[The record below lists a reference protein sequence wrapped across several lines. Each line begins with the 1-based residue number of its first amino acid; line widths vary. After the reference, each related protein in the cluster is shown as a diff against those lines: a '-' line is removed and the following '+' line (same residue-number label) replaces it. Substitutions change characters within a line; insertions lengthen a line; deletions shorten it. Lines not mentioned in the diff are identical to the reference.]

1 MPSSRRNPSSCRAA
15 RRRSAREKRWINS
28 SAGGGLLY
36 SGHTR
41 RSAASVSVAAGLL
54 CSYPGCILKDDLQP
68 PSGSRYEGVAAV
80 PNVSLEAVPIQQH
93 DLPDDGPPSG
103 MSGQPATSLFDD
115 GDGVSPG
122 RSPDIQMHVQ
132 ACVLTYVSE
141 ELCEGAVARTLDA
154 NEDDAPRF
162 YRAPPHPHLNRSSER
177 RRAHPRGTWGRG
189 GRRDA
194 GHGHPGLR
202 ARGSRH
208 HGSSRQ

>member
-1 MPSSRRNPSSCRAA
+1 MRVLTLRRNRVATIIAVLRGATRGRSSRGPALPEDGTAGTASGSVGLDVRHRPVHRSV
-15 RRRSAREKRWINS
+15 RRRMARLGT
-28 SAGGGLLY
+28 A
-36 SGHTR
+36 
-41 RSAASVSVAAGLL
+41 
-54 CSYPGCILKDDLQP
+54 
-68 PSGSRYEGVAAV
+68 GSRYEGVAAV

-115 GDGVSPG
+115 GDGVSAG

-177 RRAHPRGTWGRG
+177 RRARPRGTWGRG